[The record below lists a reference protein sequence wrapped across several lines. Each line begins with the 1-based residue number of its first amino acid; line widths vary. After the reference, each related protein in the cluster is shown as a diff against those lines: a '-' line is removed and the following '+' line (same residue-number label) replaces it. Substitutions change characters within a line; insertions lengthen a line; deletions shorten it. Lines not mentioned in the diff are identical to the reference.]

1 MAMNIIVWE
10 KAKRGM
16 DFSYAWC
23 VENFGLK
30 IADKY
35 LDRIQHDIVLLALFP
50 YMGSAEESL
59 PGMGRSYRYLR
70 VRPHFKLIY
79 FVDEPRAELH
89 VVDFWDTRRDP
100 NQLTTKLTIND

>member
-1 MAMNIIVWE
+1 MRLVIHAE
-10 KAKRGM
+10 ARKRIRL
-16 DFSYAWC
+16 
-23 VENFGLK
+23 N
-30 IADKY
+30 Y
-35 LDRIQHDIVLLALFP
+35 LLS
-50 YMGSAEESL
+50 GKK
-59 PGMGRSYRYLR
+59 YRYRSLR